1 MGLITKTSYDF
12 LYDYLKLHCKSICQT
27 QLGAFGGKLNGF

>member
-12 LYDYLKLHCKSICQT
+12 SQVYL
-27 QLGAFGGKLNGF
+27 N